1 MTVQEVDNES
11 IENASPKFPI
21 RVKLQSIISLIVVV
35 SLTATTMFAL
45 NYFETDTENKVF
57 AEKTATAKLLA
68 ERIQISLTSQI
79 NEVDLM
85 YSTKK
90 YFRAGKA
97 ALVSRFF
104 GENKEVFYTSLV
116 EKSSTGSIRKIDD
129 MYDTAFYKDSDIKLS
144 DALTVHEN
152 LEEDLASSFN
162 GVTVVKNISSLFQTP
177 VMAILS
183 PVTSG
188 GNQSQVY
195 IILIQ
200 MDSIL
205 AIFGEKSDS
214 TSTHLIDASGNLI
227 ASNDRDMILDEGN
240 LSERSEIKSI
250 LEQTA
255 NAGTL
260 MYQNATDQWFYG
272 AFNRIPTGSLMV
284 IAEVS
289 QVQALKAIRK
299 IRYAS
304 IFVILIVLV
313 IAFTVIYFF
322 AKSLSVPLKRLVRT
336 SNEIQK
342 GNFHH
347 NLVATSRDEVGH
359 LTEAFNTMSTG
370 LEEREKL
377 KGALNKFVNPE
388 IAEQAMRGEIKLGG
402 ERTQATIFF
411 SDIRAFTKIS
421 ETLEPE
427 EVVEFLNEYMT
438 LMLDCISKTHGVVD
452 KFIGDAI
459 MAVWGTPVSKGN
471 DEENAINGT
480 LMMRLA
486 LIEFNKGRGGP
497 KKPIIKIGSGIN
509 SGPVLA
515 GQIGSND
522 RLEYTVI
529 GDAVNLAS
537 RIEALNKPFG
547 TDILIS
553 EETFSRVENLFDCVP
568 MQKIK
573 VKGKSEAQQIYAVL
587 GKKGDPEAPKNIE
600 EMRAMVGIDYT
611 GPAIPSVNDDEVK
624 YEILDD
630 SK

>member
-1 MTVQEVDNES
+1 MTAQESGNES
-11 IENASPKFPI
+11 IENRSPKFPI
-21 RVKLQSIISLIVVV
+21 RVKLQSIISLIVVA

-68 ERIQISLTSQI
+68 ERIQISLDSQI

-90 YFRAGKA
+90 DFRAGKA

-104 GENKEVFYTSLV
+104 SDEKEVFYTSLV
-116 EKSSTGSIRKIDD
+116 EKTSSGSTRKVDD
-129 MYDTAFYKDSDIKLS
+129 MYDSVFFKDSDINISDVLS
-144 DALTVHEN
+144 VHEH
-152 LEEDLASSFN
+152 LEEDLVASFN
-162 GVTVVKNISSLFQTP
+162 GITLVKNLSALFQTP
-177 VMAILS
+177 VMAIVT
-183 PVTSG
+183 PVPDAG
-188 GNQSQVY
+188 KKSQVY
-195 IILIQ
+195 VILIQ
-200 MDSIL
+200 MNSIM

-214 TSTHLIDASGNLI
+214 TRTHLIDASGNLI
-227 ASNDRDMILDEGN
+227 ASNDRGIILDEGN
-240 LSERSEIKSI
+240 LAERSEVKSI
-250 LEQTA
+250 LSQTA

-260 MYQNATDQWFYG
+260 MYQNDTDEWFYG
-272 AFNRIPTGSLMV
+272 AFNRIPTGNLMV

-289 QVQALKAIRK
+289 QYQALEAIRE

-304 IFVILIVLV
+304 IFITLIVLV
-313 IAFTVIYFF
+313 LAFTVIYFF
-322 AKSLSVPLKRLVRT
+322 AKSLSVPLKRLVQT

-342 GNFHH
+342 GNYHH
-347 NLVATSRDEVGH
+347 ELTSTSRDEVGH
-359 LTEAFNTMSTG
+359 LTEAFNLMSTG

-402 ERTQATIFF
+402 ERAQATIFF
-411 SDIRAFTKIS
+411 SDIRSFTNIS

-438 LMLDCISKTHGVVD
+438 VMLECITKTHGVVD

-459 MAVWGTPVSKGN
+459 MAVWGTPVSRGN

-486 LIEFNKGRGGP
+486 LIKFNVGRGAP

-509 SGPVLA
+509 SGPVIA

-553 EETFSRVENLFDCVP
+553 QETFSRVENLFDCVA

-573 VKGKSEAQQIYAVL
+573 VKGKSDPQQIYAVL
-587 GKKGDPEAPKNIE
+587 GNKGDPDAPKNIE
-600 EMRAMVGIDYT
+600 EMRAMVGIDFK
-611 GPAIPSVNDDEVK
+611 GPANPVADEGEVK

-630 SK
+630 PK